1 MTPKE
6 IHKNMV
12 KTLDVDS
19 PSYSTINKWA
29 AYFQRGRESIEDD
42 SPSRSPKTSSTD
54 DQVEAILHTVLDSR
68 FLSIGQ
74 IVKLASVMAQFSL
87 L

>member
-6 IHKNMV
+6 IHKDMI
-12 KTLDVDS
+12 KTLYVDS
-19 PSYSTINKWA
+19 LSYSTIKKLA
-29 AYFQRGRESIEDD
+29 AHFKRTRDSIQDD
-42 SPSRSPKTSSTD
+42 SPSHSPKTSPTD

-74 IVKLASVMAQFSL
+74 IVS
-87 L
+87 